1 MNLSLQMIARR
12 SMTPEQ
18 LTAWRTRMG
27 LTKGQAAEALGLS
40 LNSWT
45 NYARGWA
52 MVPTKSH
59 PLIKEKVTRPIP
71 THVALACTMLE
82 GQVARARKDYC
93 FEAWLKSWDAIDIT
107 DTPKV

>member
-1 MNLSLQMIARR
+1 
-12 SMTPEQ
+12 MTPSD

-52 MVPTKSH
+52 LVLMRGR
-59 PLIKEKVTRPIP
+59 PLIKEKVARPIP
-71 THVALACTMLE
+71 RHIELACQMLE
-82 GQVARARKDYC
+82 IRRLFTQERLPSPQNRQA
-93 FEAWLKSWDAIDIT
+93 
-107 DTPKV
+107 